1 MKTKKKVESVLGQ
14 WCLHN
19 EPEQLFNGV
28 VTIHDDEH
36 IYFQIDGFV
45 SKNPRNSI
53 QTFVGKTNHNQT
65 FTLFNCQLIDA
76 RLIPTKSSNYKVS
89 LCLEGN
95 LELKDGVPLLNSF
108 LVRFD
113 DKNKFGQ
120 ASFYKTLLNENHLI
134 NFETQKDEETKI
146 DVENGIELVIQPLS
160 PFPNDLFTAQET
172 ITITQYCVYQ
182 FNFVSKTLIND
193 ITHKFVLHL
202 EHFICIG
209 LSDTVSIQA
218 SGYYDREGDFYN
230 VIGQIYRSKPISDKH
245 HHEFYFTRKSVE
257 SRLPELLKGWFSK
270 KEHLTHAI
278 NSYFGPKY
286 MDMYLETIFLSY
298 ARALEVFHRVEF
310 SNSKAMNNDEAKR
323 IRKLVK
329 ESSFKDSDKKII
341 KEKLNYLTEPTFKQR
356 LEELINP
363 FSTFI
368 TNFIEMDSFSKNVG
382 DYRNWLTHYSKT
394 TKPKVLKLEPMKMV
408 RQMELL
414 LDCCML
420 KTIGFSENEIQYMI
434 NRRPDSKIFKEITTQ
449 EHTS

>member
-1 MKTKKKVESVLGQ
+1 MKKNHNVETILGQ
-14 WCLHN
+14 WYLFD
-19 EPEQLFNGV
+19 EPDELYNGV
-28 VTIHDDEH
+28 VTILDEEQ

-45 SKNPRNSI
+45 DFKNRPIN
-53 QTFVGKTNHNQT
+53 QTFIGKTNSKKII
-65 FTLFNCQLIDA
+65 TLFSCNLINA
-76 RLIPTKSSNYKVS
+76 HLTPTKSSNYKVK

-95 LELKDGVPLLNSF
+95 LEIINGEPLLDNF

-120 ASFYKTLLNENHLI
+120 ASFYKTLLTSESLVE
-134 NFETQKDEETKI
+134 FETQI
-146 DVENGIELVIQPLS
+146 DAQSKIELESGVELKIQPLS
-160 PFPNDLFTAQET
+160 PFPTDYFTAQET
-172 ITITQYCVYQ
+172 ITITQFCMYQ
-182 FNFVSKTLIND
+182 FEFIGKKLLTE
-193 ITHKFVLHL
+193 ITHKYVLHL
-202 EHFICIG
+202 ENFISIG
-209 LSDTVSIQA
+209 LNDTVSIQ
-218 SGYYDREGDFYN
+218 SCGYFDRHGDFYN
-230 VIGQIYRSKPISDKH
+230 IIGQIYSSKPISQKH
-245 HHEFYFTRKSVE
+245 HHEFYFSRKSVE
-257 SRLPELLKGWFSK
+257 SRLPVLLKEWFSK
-270 KEHLTHAI
+270 KERLAHAI
-278 NSYFGPKY
+278 NSYFGPKR